1 MNIQKFSELVE
12 MMAKIEALVEMMA
25 KIEAKR
31 EELQDLNNR
40 MDILT
45 DEAAANNFIYD
56 DESRDNYLSAYDS
69 KKKAERSLKKV
80 LNDFRKAVESDEETA
95 FYANQC
101 KYSINESDLAYYDRV
116 KWNIMK
122 DATNVRFGNY
132 KYTF

>member
-1 MNIQKFSELVE
+1 MNIQKFSELV
-12 MMAKIEALVEMMA
+12 AMMA

-31 EELQDLNNR
+31 EELQDLNYN
-40 MDILT
+40 MDVLT
-45 DEAAANNFIYD
+45 DKAAANNFVYI
-56 DESRDNYLSAYDS
+56 DEERDEYLSAYDR
-69 KKKAERSLKKV
+69 KKKAERSLKKA
-80 LNDFRKAVESDEETA
+80 LADFRKAVESDEETA

-101 KYSINESDLAYYDRV
+101 KYSIDKSDLSYYDRV

>member
-1 MNIQKFSELVE
+1 MNIQKFSELV
-12 MMAKIEALVEMMA
+12 AMMA

-31 EELQDLNNR
+31 EELQVINYQ
-40 MDILT
+40 MDILV
-45 DEAAANNFIYD
+45 DAAADNKFIYD
-56 DESRDNYLSAYDS
+56 EESRENYISTYDS
-69 KKKAERSLKKV
+69 KKKAERSLKKA
-80 LNDFRKAVESDEETA
+80 LNDFRKAIESDEETA

-101 KYSINESDLAYYDRV
+101 KYNIDKSDLSYYDRV

>member
-1 MNIQKFSELVE
+1 MNIQKFSELI
-12 MMAKIEALVEMMA
+12 AMMA

-31 EELQDLNNR
+31 EELQDLSNR

-69 KKKAERSLKKV
+69 KKKAERCLKKA
-80 LNDFRKAVESDEETA
+80 LNDFRKAIESDEETA

-101 KYSINESDLAYYDRV
+101 KYSIDKSDLAYYDRV

-132 KYTF
+132 KYVF